1 MTSSRNFGNLKE
13 LLQLEA
19 IGTSVGSNHYRV
31 LLPALPCARLVLYC
45 HSAHINYLSKPSNAM
60 QVFFLKDSDL
70 SVQETLGEVLGL
82 RPRPRLLSSDGSFR
96 IANRLR
102 QRKGISKIIRK

>member
-45 HSAHINYLSKPSNAM
+45 HSAHINYLSKPYTAM
-60 QVFFLKDSDL
+60 QVFFTDRISF
-70 SVQETLGEVLGL
+70 QRQWGRFLGL
-82 RPRPRLLSSDGSFR
+82 TPR
-96 IANRLR
+96 IANGLQ

>member
-60 QVFFLKDSDL
+60 QVFFTDSNL
-70 SVQETLGEVLGL
+70 FSETMGEVSWSETQTQAAIV
-82 RPRPRLLSSDGSFR
+82 RRLVQ
-96 IANRLR
+96 N
-102 QRKGISKIIRK
+102 SKRVTTAQGDK